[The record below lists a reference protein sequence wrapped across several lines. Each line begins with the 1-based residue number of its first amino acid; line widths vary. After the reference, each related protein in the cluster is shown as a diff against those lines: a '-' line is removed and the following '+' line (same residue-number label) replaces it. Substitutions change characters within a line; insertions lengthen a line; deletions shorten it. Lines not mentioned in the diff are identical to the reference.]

1 MGSRKAYVIGIAV
14 LVVVIAGVVGIRL
27 WKASKSRQ
35 AFAFDTAKV
44 ERGALVAK
52 VTATGTLSAIVTV
65 QVGSQVSGTI
75 AVLKADFNSAVH
87 KGELIAKIDPRLF
100 DAAVQQ
106 ARANL
111 IAAEGNLAKAKAQA
125 VDADRQYQRNV
136 TLAAKKFIAQADL
149 DTSQSTAD
157 ADRAAV
163 DAAAGTVEQ
172 AKAQLNTALVN
183 LAYTDI
189 ICPTDG
195 TVISRNVDVGQTV
208 AASFSAPVLFLIAQ
222 DLNKMQVD
230 TSVAESDIGK
240 LKPQMRATFTVDAYP
255 TEKFTG
261 IVRQVRNSPQTVQ
274 NVVTY
279 DAVIDVPNPDL
290 KLKPGMTANCT
301 FIYAERDEALRV
313 PNSALRFRPPAEL
326 LASLHPGGKPEKPK
340 REGGGE
346 RASGTGA
353 GAGPAT
359 GTGGR
364 GGPWASADP
373 SQKSVWV
380 LKDGKAKP
388 VRLKTGV
395 SDGSWTEVVQG
406 ELAEGDLVITDIA
419 SGAAKTT
426 QATPP
431 GGAMPRR
438 MF

>member
-1 MGSRKAYVIGIAV
+1 MSRRNVKLLAGAALI
-14 LVVVIAGVVGIRL
+14 LVIAGFFGVRF
-27 WKASKSRQ
+27 WKASKNKQ
-35 AFAFDTAKV
+35 AYAFDTAKV

-75 AVLKADFNSAVH
+75 AELHADFNSTVH
-87 KGELIAKIDPRLF
+87 KGDIIAKIDPRLF
-100 DAAVQQ
+100 NAAVAQ

-111 IAAEGNLAKAKAQA
+111 IAAEGNLAKARAVA
-125 VDADRQYQRNV
+125 VDAERQYQRNG
-136 TLAAKKFIAQADL
+136 TLAAKKLIAQADL

-157 ADRAAV
+157 ADKAAV
-163 DAAAGTVEQ
+163 DAASGTVEQ

-183 LAYTDI
+183 LAYTTI

-240 LKPQMRATFTVDAYP
+240 LKPKMRATFTVDAYP
-255 TEKFTG
+255 GEKFTG
-261 IVRQVRNSPQTVQ
+261 VVRQVRNAPQTVQ

-301 FIYAERDEALRV
+301 FIYAELDNALRV
-313 PNSALRFRPPAEL
+313 PNSALRFRPPADL
-326 LASLHPGGKPEKPK
+326 LASLHPGGKTGQPPQ
-340 REGGGE
+340 G
-346 RASGTGA
+346 SGAEAPRQGA
-353 GAGPAT
+353 PS
-359 GTGGR
+359 GGR
-364 GGPWASADP
+364 SGMRASADP
-373 SQKSVWV
+373 AQKSVWV
-380 LKDGKAKP
+380 LKDGKPRP

-419 SGAAKTT
+419 GGSAKPA
-426 QATPP
+426 QANPSSS
-431 GGAMPRR
+431 AMPRR